1 MAIEIIPSCQL
12 FWCWT
17 DQVKHSKKTKN
28 FFFFVPVPNSRC
40 SYRDGTS
47 KQKKKNRI
55 QPYQSARKGVTKT
68 YCAMYVIVKPK
79 VVIGICIHIIK
90 SGTLLCENIFV
101 WAQLTDTWDY
111 RHSTNDEVIT
121 KWTTAPSSNTVKT
134 ICDRAFV
141 VAFTCLQKTMR
152 DPESVHSRCYAFKT
166 ANLGREQRGDVR
178 CYPHLE
184 RRWNLM
190 APKSDQLM

>member
-1 MAIEIIPSCQL
+1 MAIAIIPSCQL

-40 SYRDGTS
+40 NYRDGTS
-47 KQKKKNRI
+47 KRKKKIRI

-134 ICDRAFV
+134 ICDRAFGWLSHARKRLWGTLKACIAV
-141 VAFTCLQKTMR
+141 VT
-152 DPESVHSRCYAFKT
+152 HSRPQISAVNSVVMCAAT
-166 ANLGREQRGDVR
+166 RTLNED
-178 CYPHLE
+178 E
-184 RRWNLM
+184 T
-190 APKSDQLM
+190 

>member
-1 MAIEIIPSCQL
+1 MAIAIIPSCQL

-28 FFFFVPVPNSRC
+28 FFFLCQFRTLAAII
-40 SYRDGTS
+40 GTERANG
-47 KQKKKNRI
+47 KKKIRI

-134 ICDRAFV
+134 ICDRAFGWLSHARKRLWGTLKACIAV
-141 VAFTCLQKTMR
+141 VT
-152 DPESVHSRCYAFKT
+152 HSRPQISAVNSVVMCAAT
-166 ANLGREQRGDVR
+166 RTLNED
-178 CYPHLE
+178 E
-184 RRWNLM
+184 T
-190 APKSDQLM
+190 